1 MKGTVLTAM
10 ALLVAAPAHAADALL
25 CTEQQAF
32 GVRYEG
38 GNWQRTE
45 IESNRSYRV
54 TRSQRPETA
63 WEVELQGSGL
73 RVLCENDFNAAGLT
87 RCKGLF
93 TFALSDTNS
102 FMVIHDVPYTLHLM
116 EMQDQRDYTPYVAT
130 GKCVVER

>member
-1 MKGTVLTAM
+1 MKWIALTAT
-10 ALLVAAPAHAADALL
+10 ALLGAAPTYAADALL

-32 GVRYEG
+32 GVRYEE

-45 IESNRSYRV
+45 IESNRTYKV

-73 RVLCENDFNAAGLT
+73 RVLCENDFNDAGLT

-93 TFALSDTNS
+93 TFAFSDTNS

-116 EMQDQRDYTPYVAT
+116 EQQNHRAYAPYVAT
-130 GKCVVER
+130 GKCVAER